1 MLKFNTKKDLKT
13 SLKNRYILIKNSLL
27 YLKRQ
32 AVYFVN
38 TFKTSMACSFLSEL
52 TMIVRILS
60 LEGKSISLSKFKES
74 ILIPYI
80 PSVSFESEALT
91 SSSSGIFKFSKPSIV
106 EISSNISCDTC
117 ALKYSSLTMA
127 RSISLAAIFIAI
139 SSVGVN
145 LYPVFES
152 LQIGLISIVD
162 FSGFSI
168 SRSLSVALREYN

>member
-1 MLKFNTKKDLKT
+1 MLKFHTKKDLKT

-38 TFKTSMACSFLSEL
+38 TFKTAIACSFLSEL

-106 EISSNISCDTC
+106 EIS
-117 ALKYSSLTMA
+117 
-127 RSISLAAIFIAI
+127 
-139 SSVGVN
+139 
-145 LYPVFES
+145 
-152 LQIGLISIVD
+152 
-162 FSGFSI
+162 
-168 SRSLSVALREYN
+168 